1 MRSFHDENGAA
12 WTADAM
18 EEDTPRHHGR
28 WYLVFRDETGGAVH
42 PMPEVRWQNR
52 RTAVRTIAAM
62 SEFELRRRLLNVRGR
77 LPRDVAAVREHGADA
92 GRRAEVLKGAAHA

>member
-1 MRSFHDENGAA
+1 MRSFHDDAGAA
-12 WTADAM
+12 WTADAA

-28 WYLVFRDETGGAVH
+28 WILVFRDGSGQAVH

-52 RTAVRTIAAM
+52 RTALRTIAAM

-77 LPRDVAAVREHGADA
+77 LPRDAEAVREQGADA
-92 GRRAEVLKGAAHA
+92 GRRAEVLRGAAHA